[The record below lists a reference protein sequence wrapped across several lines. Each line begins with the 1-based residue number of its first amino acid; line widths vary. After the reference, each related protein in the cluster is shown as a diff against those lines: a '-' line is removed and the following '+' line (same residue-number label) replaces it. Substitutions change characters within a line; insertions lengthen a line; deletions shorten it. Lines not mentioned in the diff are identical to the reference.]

1 MDKAGVLISIHHII
15 GDAWTAGLIV
25 NGIMDI
31 YESLVNINQL
41 NENNSFSYLNY
52 INSEKEYLNS
62 PKFEKDAEFWNN
74 VFDSIPTTAEIP
86 SKKRLT
92 SKTNIEYS
100 SKRNEYVISK
110 NLVNKINIFCKENGI
125 SIFNFFMG
133 IFAIYTNKLCGLDD
147 FVIGSPI
154 LNRTNFKEK
163 QSTGMFISTIPYRIK
178 LDGNMIFK
186 DFIKNLGKQSMQI
199 FRHQKYPYQNILQ
212 DLRKIDPHVPNLYD
226 FLISYQNI
234 RSDKQT
240 NTVKYES
247 NWFSNGNVSDSFNV
261 HLYDMND
268 IGSLNIAYDYQI
280 NKYTSKD
287 ISNMHSRILEI
298 VNQVLNNSSILI
310 KDIDI
315 LSKEDIAEFEK
326 NMLATKSP
334 FKFCDNILEQIEQN
348 AKGNL
353 DKTAIETE
361 NSSITYKELFDRV
374 NKLAN
379 YLIEQGLS
387 SNSNIGI
394 FTNRTIDVIVGILA
408 ILKIGSTYV
417 PIDPEYP
424 KNRINYMISKS
435 NLKFVLT
442 DNFENCDLV
451 ENKEI
456 CFIDIKKEKYINKC
470 ASFSKYIKHYIDQ
483 NLYIVFTSGSTGN
496 PKGVTISHRNM
507 MNLIYFEKEKTGLL
521 NGNNRILQFA
531 TMSFDVSYQE
541 IYSAFLS
548 TSTLVLVDETIRKDS
563 YKLTDYLLKKQID
576 TLFIPPAYL
585 RLLTESKINV
595 QKFKTYIKNIITAGE
610 QLVITKGIRNLIL
623 SGIKIHNHYGPAET
637 HVATTYIVDRKNI
650 ELKPPIGTPISNCN
664 IYVLDQFNKI
674 CPCYT
679 VGQIAIS
686 GDCVGNGYFNNP
698 ELTKEKFIPDVCNHY
713 FSYQKNE
720 IRKDIANTSSTN
732 EDSTS
737 QMYLTG
743 DLGYID
749 ENYCVHYIGRRDF
762 QVKINGFRI
771 ELEEIDKVFSSIKN
785 VQNVVTTILEK
796 DNKKHLVS
804 YYTLNG
810 DISEKEILKYLKD
823 KLPSYMMPSKIV
835 KLESFPLTMNGKVDK
850 KALPKVNLLD
860 VSGEF
865 IEPKTDMEISFAK
878 IWMEIFDT
886 DKISTNYNFFA
897 IGGDSL
903 LAIKM
908 SAKILD
914 TFKVDISVKDIFK
927 TPVFSD
933 LLQLIMINKENI
945 STKIKIAK
953 TEKCYPLSSAQKRIY
968 YTNSLIGEHT
978 IVYNLPGGLLVK
990 GVLDGKKVE
999 KAFNELIKKHS
1010 SFRTSFKLVDNKPMQ
1025 FIENNIKI
1033 KLEVTTESSQNMR
1046 KIIDNFPTYF
1056 DLSKAPLLH
1065 VGMYILDNEKTLIL
1079 MDTHHIIV
1087 DRNFFKHYYKRFL
1100 RYI

>member
-31 YESLVNINQL
+31 YESLINTNQL
-41 NENNSFSYLNY
+41 NEDKSFSYLNY

-62 PKFEKDAEFWNN
+62 PKFEKDAEFWNSI
-74 VFDSIPTTAEIP
+74 FDSIPITAEIP
-86 SKKRLT
+86 SKKRLI
-92 SKTNIEYS
+92 SKNNIEYKS
-100 SKRNEYVISK
+100 MRNEYVISK
-110 NLVNKINIFCKENGI
+110 DLVTKINKFCKENGI

-133 IFAIYTNKLCGLDD
+133 IFAIYASKTSGLND

-163 QSTGMFISTIPYRIK
+163 QTTGMFISTIPYRIK
-178 LDGNMIFK
+178 LDSNITFS
-186 DFIKNLGKQSMQI
+186 DFVKNLGKQSMQI

-240 NTVKYES
+240 NTINYEAK
-247 NWFSNGNVSDSFNV
+247 WFANGNVSDSFNV

-287 ISNMHSRILEI
+287 IANMHLRILEMI
-298 VNQVLNNSSILI
+298 DEVLTNSSILL
-310 KDIDI
+310 KDINI
-315 LSKEDIAEFEK
+315 LSKEDLLELEK
-326 NMLATKSP
+326 NILPLKKH
-334 FKFCDNILEQIEQN
+334 FDFCNNIVEQIEKN
-348 AKGNL
+348 AKANL
-353 DKTAIETE
+353 DKIAIETA
-361 NSSITYKELFDRV
+361 NTSITYKELFKRA
-374 NKLAN
+374 NKLSN
-379 YLIEQGLS
+379 YLLEQGLK

-424 KNRINYMISKS
+424 KDRINYMANKSKL
-435 NLKFVLT
+435 NFILT
-442 DNFENCDLV
+442 DNLANCDLI
-451 ENKEI
+451 ENPNL
-456 CFIDIKKEKYINKC
+456 CFIDITYEKYAKC
-470 ASFSKYIKHYIDQ
+470 SASFSENITYSMNQ

-496 PKGVTISHRNM
+496 PKGVTISHKNM
-507 MNLIYFEKEKTGLL
+507 MNLIYSEKENQNLL

-541 IYSAFLS
+541 IYSALL
-548 TSTLVLVDETIRKDS
+548 TNSTLVLVDESIRKDS
-563 YKLTDYLLKKQID
+563 YKLTDYLLEKQID

-585 RLLTESKINV
+585 RLLTESKINL

-610 QLVITKGIRNLIL
+610 QLIITKGIRNLIL
-623 SGIKIHNHYGPAET
+623 SSIKIHNHYGPAET
-637 HVATTYIVDRKNI
+637 HVATTYIIDKNNI
-650 ELKPPIGTPISNCN
+650 QLKPPIGKPISNCC
-664 IYVLDQFNKI
+664 IYILDQFNKI
-674 CPCYT
+674 CPYYT
-679 VGQIAIS
+679 IGQIAIS
-686 GDCVGNGYFNNP
+686 GDCVGNGYFNN
-698 ELTKEKFIPDVCNHY
+698 EDLSKEKFVPDLFGNG
-713 FSYQKNE
+713 K
-720 IRKDIANTSSTN
+720 
-732 EDSTS
+732 
-737 QMYLTG
+737 MYLTG

-749 ENYCVHYIGRRDF
+749 EDYCVHYIGRSDF

-771 ELEEIDKVFSSIKN
+771 ELEEIDKVFSEIKS
-785 VQNVVTTILEK
+785 VQDVVTTVFEK
-796 DNKKHLVS
+796 NNKKYIVS
-804 YYTLNG
+804 YYTLNS
-810 DISEKEILKYLKD
+810 DITEDELYRCLKD
-823 KLPSYMMPSKIV
+823 KLPNYMIPAKIV
-835 KLESFPLTMNGKVDK
+835 KLESLPLTINGKVDK

-860 VSGEF
+860 ISGKF
-865 IEPKTDMEISFAK
+865 IEPKTEAEKNFAK
-878 IWMEIFDT
+878 IWMEVFNT

-914 TFKVDISVKDIFK
+914 VFHVDISVKDIFK

-933 LLQLIMINKENI
+933 LLQLIMINKENT
-945 STKIKIAK
+945 STRIKIAK
-953 TEKCYPLSSAQKRIY
+953 TEKCYPLSFAQKRIY
-968 YTNSLIGEHT
+968 YTNSLIGEQN

-990 GVLDGKKVE
+990 EVLDAKKVE
-999 KAFNELIKKHS
+999 QSFNILIKKHS
-1010 SFRTSFKLVDNKPMQ
+1010 SFRTSFRLVDNKPMQ
-1025 FIENNIKI
+1025 FIEDNIKI
-1033 KLEVTTESSQNMR
+1033 KLNVVHESSKNMR
-1046 KIIDNFPTYF
+1046 KILDNFPTYF
-1056 DLSKAPLLH
+1056 DLSRAPILH
-1065 VGMYILDNEKTLIL
+1065 VGMYILDNEKTLLL

-1087 DRNFFKHYYKRFL
+1087 DRNFFKYCN
-1100 RYI
+1100 